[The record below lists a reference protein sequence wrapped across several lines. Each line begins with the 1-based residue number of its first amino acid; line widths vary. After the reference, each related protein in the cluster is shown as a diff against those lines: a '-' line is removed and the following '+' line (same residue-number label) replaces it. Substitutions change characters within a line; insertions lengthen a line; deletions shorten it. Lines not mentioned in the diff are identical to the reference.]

1 MALITQAVKGTQ
13 DVTTSESY
21 KWQYIERTCFETA
34 RLFGFKEIRT
44 PVFEHTELFERG
56 VGDTTDV
63 VQKEMYTFNDKG
75 GRSLTLRPE
84 LTASAVRASVERGM
98 IYDALPVKA
107 CYVGGCYRSE
117 KPQAGRLRE
126 FHQFGVELYG
136 AGSPAADAE
145 VIALANAVINEL
157 GVKNVTLEINS
168 IGCAECRTKYNDA
181 LREYYGKHIDSIC
194 DTCRERLDRNP
205 MRLLDCKA
213 ECCRE
218 ITAGAPR
225 ILDYICDDCRSH
237 FESVKSYLTAMG
249 IEFTVN
255 PSIVRGLDYYS
266 RTVFEFTSNDIGAQ
280 AAVAGGGRYDSLF
293 RLMGGPDTPAVGFAM
308 GIERIKMVMEAQ
320 GVEFPQP
327 EPALIYLA
335 PMGAKATE
343 RCLAICKQ
351 LRDEGFAAETDLN
364 GRSVKAQMKYADKRG
379 FKYTCVIGDSEL
391 ECGKA
396 KIKTMETGEETE
408 VELESGILETLYDIG
423 IRETFDNLNETL
435 DGFGDFEGLGDVSA
449 LFGGADHSDS
459 EDK

>member
-13 DVTTSESY
+13 DVTPAEIY
-21 KWQYIERTCFETA
+21 KWRYIESTCFETA
-34 RLFGFKEIRT
+34 RLFGFRELRT

-63 VQKEMYTFNDKG
+63 VQKEMYTFTDKG

-84 LTASAVRASVERGM
+84 LTASAVRASVERGL

-136 AGSPAADAE
+136 AASPAADAE
-145 VIALANAVINEL
+145 VIALGVSVLAEL
-157 GVKNVTLEINS
+157 GIKNITLEINS
-168 IGCAECRTKYNDA
+168 IGCPQCRQRYNEA
-181 LREYYGKHIDSIC
+181 LKEYYSKHLDSIC
-194 DTCRERLDRNP
+194 DTCKERLERNP

-225 ILDYICDDCRSH
+225 ILEYICDDCRAH
-237 FESVKSYLTAMG
+237 FDSVKTNLDAMG
-249 IEFTVN
+249 IEYKVN

-266 RTVFEFTSNDIGAQ
+266 RTVFEFISTDIGAQ
-280 AAVAGGGRYDSLF
+280 AAVGGGGRYDSLF
-293 RLMGGPDTPAVGFAM
+293 KLMGGPDTPAVGFAM

-320 GVEFPQP
+320 GVEFPSP
-327 EPALIYLA
+327 ENTTIYLA
-335 PMGAKATE
+335 PMGE
-343 RCLAICKQ
+343 RAIAECLAICKK
-351 LRDEGFAAETDLN
+351 LRDEGFSAETDLN

-379 FKYTCVIGDSEL
+379 FKYTCVIGDTEL
-391 ECGKA
+391 DSGKA
-396 KIKTMETGEETE
+396 RIKDMSTGEETE
-408 VELESGILETLYDIG
+408 VELSDGILEKLYDIG
-423 IRETFDNLNETL
+423 LQETFDNLNQSLEQ
-435 DGFGDFEGLGDVSA
+435 FEGLSDLSA
-449 LFGGADHSDS
+449 LFGG
-459 EDK
+459 ENE